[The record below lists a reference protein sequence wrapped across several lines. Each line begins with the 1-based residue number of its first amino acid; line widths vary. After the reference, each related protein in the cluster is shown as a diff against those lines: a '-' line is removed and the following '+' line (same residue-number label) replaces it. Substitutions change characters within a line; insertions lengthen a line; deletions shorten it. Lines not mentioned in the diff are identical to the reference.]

1 MKDTIKF
8 DAHGLVPAI
17 IQDAQSGQVLMLAYM
32 NEESL
37 DKTLASGRTWFYS
50 RSRQKLW
57 MKGESSG
64 NVQKVKQILYD
75 CDADTLLI
83 KVEQTGVACHTGHYS
98 CFYRDSIGQEVE
110 NQLFDPKE
118 IYSSASNRGILI
130 ELYNLIRERKEQLPE
145 GSYTSYLFAKG
156 IDKILKK
163 VGEESAEV
171 IIAAKN
177 DSKSELIYETSD
189 LVYHLLVLLVERG
202 IGPDDIFNELAL
214 RRR

>member
-8 DAHGLVPAI
+8 DAQGLVPAI
-17 IQDAQSGQVLMLAYM
+17 IQDAHSGQVLMLAYM
-32 NEESL
+32 NDESL

-64 NVQKVKQILYD
+64 NVQKVNQILYD
-75 CDADTLLI
+75 CDADALLI

-98 CFYRDSIGQEVE
+98 CFHRDSTGQEVE
-110 NQLFDPKE
+110 KQVFDPNE
-118 IYSSASNRGILI
+118 IYSNANNRGILI

-177 DSKSELIYETSD
+177 DNKSELIYEASD
-189 LVYHLLVLLVERG
+189 LIYHLLVLMVEQG